1 MAATTIYRLSEQ
13 VSRLLEGGDIPLSA
27 QPSLA
32 ELKIAIGQVINEM
45 LKIDYFQVNMLR
57 GEDRERIPNG
67 SVLGLYENIAVESW
81 NGVSRCDLPVKPI
94 KLPRNMG
101 IFAVYPKWQ
110 TDGNVDF
117 DSEFIPLQMGQS
129 GMLKSQKLISGLLG
143 QVGYENFGGHL
154 VFTRD
159 LTQISEQITLAIR
172 LVIMDI
178 SQYDDYTHLPILP
191 EMEAEVIRKV
201 VGLFANQPVA
211 DKVVDPSQS
220 QQVGIPITQQR
231 IP

>member
-1 MAATTIYRLSEQ
+1 
-13 VSRLLEGGDIPLSA
+13 
-27 QPSLA
+27 
-32 ELKIAIGQVINEM
+32 
-45 LKIDYFQVNMLR
+45 
-57 GEDRERIPNG
+57 
-67 SVLGLYENIAVESW
+67 
-81 NGVSRCDLPVKPI
+81 
-94 KLPRNMG
+94 PRNMG

-110 TDGNVDF
+110 MDGNVDF

-159 LTQISEQITLAIR
+159 LTQISEQITLAVR

-201 VGLFANQPVA
+201 VGMFANQPVA

-231 IP
+231 IQ